1 MGPVGSNPSWSPN
14 FSVDSI
20 SLSLITNCG
29 NNQIS
34 VGVNSLMMNSVFVT
48 SPETN
53 AVTPESTTAPPDSTT
68 TPPESTTAPP
78 DSSSVGAIAGA
89 VAGAAVGSVAIISVS
104 VVIIVVVVTRS
115 RQAQFDLRKED
126 R

>member
-1 MGPVGSNPSWSPN
+1 M
-14 FSVDSI
+14 
-20 SLSLITNCG
+20 
-29 NNQIS
+29 
-34 VGVNSLMMNSVFVT
+34 NSLMRNSVFVT

-53 AVTPESTTAPPDSTT
+53 VVTPESTTAPPDS
-68 TPPESTTAPP
+68 SN
-78 DSSSVGAIAGA
+78 VGA

-115 RQAQFDLRKED
+115 RQARFDLRKED